1 MKLDLKAAA
10 LTSGLLWGAM
20 MLLVG
25 VGNSVNGSYGQAF
38 LDGMASV
45 YPGYHAAGTLG
56 DTIVGALYAAA
67 DGAVGGL
74 VLAWL
79 YNRLA
84 A

>member
-1 MKLDLKAAA
+1 MRLDSKAAA
-10 LTSGLLWGAM
+10 LTPGLPWGAM

-25 VGNSVNGSYGQAF
+25 AGNFVTGSYGQAF
-38 LDGMASV
+38 LDVMASV
-45 YPGYHAAGTLG
+45 YTGYHAAGTLG
-56 DTIVGALYAAA
+56 DTIIGALYGTV
-67 DGAVGGL
+67 DGAIGGM

>member
-38 LDGMASV
+38 LDVMASV

-56 DTIVGALYAAA
+56 DTIVGALYGTV
-67 DGAVGGL
+67 DGAIGGL

-79 YNRLA
+79 YNRLTA
-84 A
+84 